1 MIKRYGIGMLFSG
14 DDIFSPIGR
23 LVGDLWSDYCKALE
37 EIEFW
42 RKAALGEFWE
52 EAKKD
57 IISEDPF

>member
-1 MIKRYGIGMLFSG
+1 MIKRYECGMLFSG

-23 LVGDLWSDYCKALE
+23 LVGDLWSDYSKALE

-52 EAKKD
+52 EAKKS
-57 IISEDPF
+57 IGSEDPF